1 MKPSTALAAI
11 LFASVAAISGHAAL
25 AATEGAQAP
34 TPQSAPAMAEMPM
47 HRQMQQMHSQMQKL
61 HATTDPVA
69 RKALMKEH
77 MASMQGMM
85 KMMHG
90 MMAGSP
96 QPKHGHGEG
105 KSSAMQP
112 CSGQAGGG
120 GRMGMLEQ
128 RMNMMQLMMDQMLQ
142 RQMPHKSAE

>member
-1 MKPSTALAAI
+1 MKPSTALATI
-11 LFASVAAISGHAAL
+11 LFISVATVSGRVAV
-25 AATEGAQAP
+25 AATEDEQ
-34 TPQSAPAMAEMPM
+34 TSSAMAEMPM
-47 HRQMQQMHSQMQKL
+47 HQKMQQMRSQMKKL
-61 HATTDPVA
+61 HATTDPDA

-90 MMAGSP
+90 MMAGGSP
-96 QPKHGHGEG
+96 RHKHGDTEG
-105 KSSAMQP
+105 HNSSAMKP
-112 CSGQAGGG
+112 CSGQAGEG

-142 RQMPHKSAE
+142 RQSTHQPAE